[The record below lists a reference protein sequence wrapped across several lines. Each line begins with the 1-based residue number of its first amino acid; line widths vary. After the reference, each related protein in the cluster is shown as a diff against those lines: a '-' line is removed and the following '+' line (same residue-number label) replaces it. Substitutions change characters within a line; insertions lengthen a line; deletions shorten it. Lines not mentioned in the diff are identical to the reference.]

1 MTATFLAART
11 AKVSASAIRE
21 ILKVT
26 ERPDILSFAG
36 GLPAPELFPVEALA
50 EAHARVFRDQGAPA
64 LQYSVTEGFGPLRE
78 WVAQRFNVRGA
89 HSTQDDIVITAG
101 SQQGIDLATKVLL
114 EPGAVVVTENPSYLA
129 ALQAFQAAEATIV
142 PVESDDEGIRV
153 DQLAQ
158 VLATQPV
165 RMIYLVPT
173 FSNPKGVTLSLTRRQ
188 ALVAL
193 ADAYRVPILEDDPYS
208 ELRYS
213 GEELPP
219 LAAMDRSG
227 MVISL
232 GTFSKTLAPGL
243 RIGWMLAPK
252 AFKQHV
258 VVAKQSADLHSSS
271 ISQRAV
277 IELLKAFDYQAHVD
291 GLCAAYRPRRD
302 AMLSAIARDFPV
314 GTRFTRP
321 MGGLF
326 VWVEL
331 PEGRDAGELFQAAIA
346 EKVAF
351 VPGAPFYPRQP
362 NRRTLRLNFSNR
374 PVDAIEEGIR
384 RLGSAAQKHEGLPGS
399 APERPF
405 GAKA

>member
-1 MTATFLAART
+1 
-11 AKVSASAIRE
+11 
-21 ILKVT
+21 
-26 ERPDILSFAG
+26 
-36 GLPAPELFPVEALA
+36 
-50 EAHARVFRDQGAPA
+50 VFKDQGPAA

-78 WVAQRFNVRGA
+78 WVAQRYRSRGA
-89 HSTQDDIVITAG
+89 KATADDVVITAG
-101 SQQGIDLATKVLL
+101 SQQGIDLAAKILL

-129 ALQAFQAAEATIV
+129 ALQAFQASEATIV

-165 RMIYLVPT
+165 RMIYVVPT
-173 FSNPKGVTLSLTRRQ
+173 FSNPKGLTLSLTRRQ

-193 ADAYRVPILEDDPYS
+193 ADAYRVPVLEDDPYG

-219 LAAMDRSG
+219 IAALDRSG

-277 IELLKAFDYQAHVD
+277 IELFETFDYDAHVTRLRD
-291 GLCAAYRPRRD
+291 AYRPRRD
-302 AMLSAIARDFPV
+302 AMLEAIERYFPA

-331 PEGRDAGELFQAAIA
+331 PSGLGASALFEAAIA

-362 NRRTLRLNFSNR
+362 NPHTLRLNFSNR
-374 PVDAIEEGIR
+374 PVELIEEGIR
-384 RLGSAAQKHEGLPGS
+384 RLGTATRQGS
-399 APERPF
+399 QGRSEIRSER
-405 GAKA
+405 AV